1 MSQVEPTRTRI
12 LYIEDDVV
20 TAARVQ
26 IQLSLYDYVV
36 DLAMDGKEGLAKLE
50 KNLYDIVVVDYHLPG
65 MNGLQILQHVV
76 EGPKIPGIMV
86 TGAGNERIAV
96 EAMKLGAGDYL
107 IKDIDNTYL
116 ELLPEV
122 IKCELEQH
130 KLFKEK
136 QRAETALRERDTIL
150 ETISFAAEKFLT
162 CAHWGHPIK
171 KVLARL
177 GEAVRASR
185 VYIFE
190 NCRDKKEQ
198 LLTSPRYEWAAN
210 GITPQIDNPHL
221 QNCPYYPSQGRIAEK
236 LSQGMPFYG
245 LVKNFLPYEADIFE
259 SQDILSIAIIPVFV
273 GKAWW
278 GFIRFDDCLE
288 EREWSSV
295 VIDAFKTAANL
306 LGAAIQDERMVQAL
320 RESEAR
326 LSEST
331 QTLSAILNAATDS
344 IVMTELDTTCV
355 IINPAGAARLG
366 RSVDELIAQRL
377 CDLVAPKVA
386 TQRKKVFDQVIRTK
400 QPTLFEDQEREGVW
414 FEHSVYPVFDESH
427 LVSRI
432 AIVSRDI
439 SQRKRAEENLRLAA
453 TVFETTTE
461 GIIITNAEHYII
473 MVNPAFTTITGY
485 TSEEVVGKKPI
496 SLQSGHQNTQ
506 FDETMWK
513 SLIETGKWQ
522 GELWN
527 QRKNGEI
534 YAEWKSIV
542 VILDSDSQIIQ
553 YVTVFGDITKRK
565 KAEKLI
571 WHRAHYD
578 TLTDIPNRA
587 LFSER
592 LTQALCAAKRQQG
605 QLAVMFIDLDRFK
618 WVNDTL
624 GHDAGDILLKEVANR
639 LKASIREYDT
649 VARLGGDEFTVILS
663 PIENISDIKVIAMRI
678 LKTLSQP
685 FTLNKQDAFIAGS
698 IGIAIYPEN
707 GQDVET
713 LLKNADMAMYEAKKG
728 GRNTFRF
735 FEKD

>member
-1 MSQVEPTRTRI
+1 MSQVEPTRI

-26 IQLSLYDYVV
+26 IQLSQHDYVV
-36 DLAMDGKEGLAKLE
+36 DLAMDGKEGLARLD
-50 KNLYDIVVVDYHLPG
+50 KNLYDIVVVDYHLPD
-65 MNGLQILQHVV
+65 MNGLQVLQRVT
-76 EGPKIPGIMV
+76 EGPLKIPGIMV
-86 TGAGNERIAV
+86 TGAGNERVAV

-162 CAHWGHPIK
+162 CTHWGHPIQ

-198 LLTSPRYEWAAN
+198 LLTSQRYEWVAN
-210 GITPQIDNPHL
+210 GITPQIDNPHSQKFPYSPSL
-221 QNCPYYPSQGRIAEK
+221 QRIAEK

-245 LVKNFLPYEADIFE
+245 LVKNFLPCEAEIFS
-259 SQDILSIAIIPVFV
+259 SQDILSVVIIPVFV

-278 GFIRFDDCLE
+278 GFIGFDDCLE

-306 LGAAIQDERMVQAL
+306 LGAAIQHEQMDQAL
-320 RESEAR
+320 RASEAR
-326 LSEST
+326 LNEST

-355 IINPAGAARLG
+355 IINPAGATRLG
-366 RSVDELIAQRL
+366 RSIDELIAQRL
-377 CDLVAPKVA
+377 CDFVAPKVA
-386 TQRKKVFDQVIRTK
+386 TNRKKVFDQVIRTK
-400 QPTLFEDQEREGVW
+400 QPTLFEDEEREGVW
-414 FEHSVYPVFDESH
+414 FEHSVYPVFDES
-427 LVSRI
+427 LMVSRI

-439 SQRKRAEENLRLAA
+439 SQRKQAEENLRLAA

-485 TSEEVVGKKPI
+485 ASEEVVGKKPT

-506 FDETMWK
+506 FDETMWE

-571 WHRAHYD
+571 WHQANYD
-578 TLTDIPNRA
+578 TLTDIPNRT

-592 LTQALCAAKRQQG
+592 LAQALCAAKRQQG

-624 GHDAGDILLKEVANR
+624 GHDAGDLLLKEVANR

-663 PIENISDIKVIAMRI
+663 PIENISDIKVIAIRI

-685 FTLNKQDAFIAGS
+685 FTLDKQDVSIAGS

-713 LLKNADMAMYEAKKG
+713 LLKNADMTMYEAKKG

-735 FEKD
+735 FEEA